1 MQKSVSNTV
10 SAFLGETGEIAQF
23 TGRFFRNIFRPPFEL
38 KELVKQC
45 YEIGYRSFPL
55 VAITAFIMGLVFT
68 IQSRPTMLEFGAESM
83 IPQMVS
89 ITIVREFGPVITALI
104 CAGKIGSSIGAELGS
119 MRVTEQI
126 DAMEVSGTRP
136 FQYLVFTRVM
146 ATTFM
151 LPVLIIF
158 ADTISLYGS
167 LVGLNLKSVVSS
179 QLFFSKVF
187 NALSFNDVIPSI
199 AKSFFFG
206 FAIGIIGCY
215 KGFTSNKGT
224 EGVGRAANSGVV
236 ISSLLIFIIDL
247 VAVQITD
254 LLSIL

>member
-1 MQKSVSNTV
+1 MQKPVSDTV
-10 SAFLGETGEIAQF
+10 SVFLNETGEMVRF
-23 TGRFFRNIFRPPFEL
+23 TGRFFRDLFRSPFEL
-38 KELVKQC
+38 RELVKQF
-45 YEIGYRSFPL
+45 YEIGYRSLPL
-55 VAITAFIMGLVFT
+55 VAVTAFIMGLVFT
-68 IQSRPTMLEFGAESM
+68 LQSRPTMLEFGAESLL
-83 IPQMVS
+83 PQMVS
-89 ITIVREFGPVITALI
+89 ITIIREFGPVITALI

-136 FQYLVFTRVM
+136 FKYLVFTRVM

-151 LPVLIIF
+151 LPVLIVL
-158 ADTISLYGS
+158 ADVISLYGS
-167 LVGLNLKSVVSS
+167 LIALNLKTAVSS
-179 QLFFSKVF
+179 QLFFSQVF
-187 NALSFNDVIPSI
+187 DALSYSDVIPAI
-199 AKSFFFG
+199 VKSFFFG
-206 FAIGIIGCY
+206 FAIGIVGCY

-254 LLSIL
+254 ILMLI